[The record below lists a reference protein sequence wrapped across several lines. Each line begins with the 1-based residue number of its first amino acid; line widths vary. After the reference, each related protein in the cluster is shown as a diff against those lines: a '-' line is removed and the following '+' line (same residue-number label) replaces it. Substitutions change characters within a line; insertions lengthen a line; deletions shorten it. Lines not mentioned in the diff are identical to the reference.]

1 MQRCLAPT
9 LFLEGKLRFTSI
21 YQCLLTEINVYHSIT
36 TLLQFQMTGG
46 EPSYVSVDNYC
57 PKVYLMTQAGGVS
70 LFENISVLV
79 EAVETIS

>member
-1 MQRCLAPT
+1 MYIIELLHYYNSNDGRGVLA
-9 LFLEGKLRFTSI
+9 
-21 YQCLLTEINVYHSIT
+21 
-36 TLLQFQMTGG
+36 
-46 EPSYVSVDNYC
+46 SVDKYC